1 MHLNRYLLRNQLHRK
16 PSRSVI
22 CPGVRKRTGG
32 VIARLIPFMLFQLT
46 GRIASV
52 AGAIEIGLFEI
63 GMVECYVSA
72 AYKLQG
78 KIK

>member
-32 VIARLIPFMLFQLT
+32 VIARLIPFMLFQLP
-46 GRIASV
+46 GRV

-72 AYKLQG
+72 AYKLKG